1 MIIIKDN
8 IKENYVEHSVQMLKF
23 LHIIWFSGY
32 AATKLSPLELS
43 NIQYSQTST

>member
-8 IKENYVEHSVQMLKF
+8 VKENYVEHSVQMQKF
-23 LHIIWFSGY
+23 SHISFSDY

-43 NIQYSQTST
+43 NIQYSQTSI